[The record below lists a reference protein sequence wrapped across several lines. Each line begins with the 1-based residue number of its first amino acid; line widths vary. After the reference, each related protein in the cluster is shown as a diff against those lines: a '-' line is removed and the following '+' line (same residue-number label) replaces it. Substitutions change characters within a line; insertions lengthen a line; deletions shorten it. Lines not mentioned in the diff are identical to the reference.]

1 LKGWTVKKKWLFG
14 GLVLGGVLGTIFARK
29 KMSSGYD
36 DDDIDEAGSGE
47 FGYRAPDAPAQ
58 QAAPAETRTDVT
70 VEELSMAARIGASA
84 QAIREAW
91 PSLSEDEINA
101 TEGDLD
107 SLTGRIAERT
117 EQSRE
122 EVRRRLDE
130 ILARETPRPSYPAH

>member
-1 LKGWTVKKKWLFG
+1 MVKKKWLFG
-14 GLVLGGVLGTIFARK
+14 GLVVGGVLGTIFARK
-29 KMSSGYD
+29 KMSSSYED
-36 DDDIDEAGSGE
+36 DEIDAAGAGE
-47 FGYRAPDAPAQ
+47 FGYRAPSAPEQ

-84 QAIREAW
+84 PAIHEAW
-91 PSLSEDEINA
+91 PSLSEDEIND

-107 SLTGRIAERT
+107 RLTGRIAEKT
-117 EQSRE
+117 EQPHE